1 MGAFYVEY
9 EYWIAAFQLATAML
23 GMGATLRL
31 KDFRDLALTP
41 MPVALGLVVQLVAV
55 PVMAFLFLRLLGVQD
70 GVAVGIAII
79 AAIPGGTISNIFTF
93 LARGNITLSISI
105 TGLTTIAC
113 LLTTPLIL
121 GLLMQD
127 NLPADFAM
135 PTGEIVNDILFILLL
150 PLALGMLYLFMYPN
164 SAPNFSKWCIRAS
177 LFGIL
182 LIVLGSLA
190 AGRVDLVA
198 YGIDNIILLVLFTL
212 LLAGTA
218 WLTPVLM
225 RLNRPDAS
233 AVGFEVVIRNVNLG
247 VMLKATMF
255 PAAAASQLGDTVL
268 FTLLFYGGLMFAVAP
283 LFLWLYKRGDRER
296 PNSA

>member
-1 MGAFYVEY
+1 MGAFYVAY

-41 MPVALGLVVQLVAV
+41 LPVVLGIVVQLVIV
-55 PVMAFLFLRLLGVQD
+55 PVMAFLFLRLLGVQG

-105 TGLTTIAC
+105 TGLTTMAC
-113 LLTTPLIL
+113 LITTPLIL
-121 GLLMQD
+121 GILMQD
-127 NLPADFAM
+127 NLPPDFAM

-150 PLALGMLYLFMYPN
+150 PLALGMLFLFMYPH
-164 SAPNFSKWCIRAS
+164 SAPTFSKWCIRAS

-190 AGRVDLVA
+190 AGRVDLIA
-198 YGIDNIILLVLFTL
+198 YGMNNIILLVLFTL
-212 LLAGTA
+212 LLAATA
-218 WLTPVLM
+218 WLTPLLM
-225 RLNRPDAS
+225 RLDPPDVS

-283 LFLWLYKRGDRER
+283 IFLSLYKRGGRK
-296 PNSA
+296 PAH